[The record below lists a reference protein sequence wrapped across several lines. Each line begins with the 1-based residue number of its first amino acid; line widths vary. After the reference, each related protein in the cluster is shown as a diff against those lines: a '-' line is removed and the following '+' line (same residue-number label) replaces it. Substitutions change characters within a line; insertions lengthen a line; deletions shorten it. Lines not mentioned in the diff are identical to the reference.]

1 MNLLKRFYQYLS
13 RKLENKS
20 LDRYYTSIEEMP
32 VHNWWKLHEK
42 NDFKQLLKNRKHKLT
57 SRKEDVLDLLQNEFI
72 EVFGIDENYS
82 RYLKKQ
88 IEIELLKIKIAKT
101 GDKSHQIF
109 IDMLEVELEDV
120 TKREEGKN
128 LRNNTIAIEKYMG
141 FKLTAKEVTV
151 YEYYSY
157 VKALEKALKT
167 K

>member
-1 MNLLKRFYQYLS
+1 
-13 RKLENKS
+13 
-20 LDRYYTSIEEMP
+20 
-32 VHNWWKLHEK
+32 
-42 NDFKQLLKNRKHKLT
+42 
-57 SRKEDVLDLLQNEFI
+57 
-72 EVFGIDENYS
+72 
-82 RYLKKQ
+82 
-88 IEIELLKIKIAKT
+88 
-101 GDKSHQIF
+101 
-109 IDMLEVELEDV
+109 MLEVELEDV